1 MNSAHAV
8 AYALALRAAS
18 EAVAGQNYPPGA
30 LYVVAT
36 PIGNLADITL
46 RALHLLQI
54 ADTVACEDTRH
65 SQTLLRAYGIDKPA
79 AQLLAV
85 HQHNETEAAAQVIAR
100 LAQGQRVAYV
110 SDAGTPAISDPGAR
124 LVAAVAA
131 AGYRVMPLPGA
142 SSVTTLLSAA
152 GMTGE
157 GGFVFTGFLSSKA
170 TERQRA
176 VETLQGE
183 SRAVVLLEAPH
194 RIEALAQAL
203 SSLGSRLVTVGRELT
218 KQFETVH
225 TLEAQK
231 LPAWFAE
238 KADHVRGEFALLIH
252 ALDKP
257 KQDNSEALDASSLRT
272 LKLLL
277 TELPLK
283 TAVKLTSD
291 ITGASKNVVYDT
303 ALNLKKGLD

>member
-1 MNSAHAV
+1 
-8 AYALALRAAS
+8 
-18 EAVAGQNYPPGA
+18 
-30 LYVVAT
+30 VVAT

-46 RALHLLQI
+46 RALYVIERANTL
-54 ADTVACEDTRH
+54 ACEDTRH
-65 SQTLLRAYGIDKPA
+65 TQQLLRAYGLDRNNS
-79 AQLLAV
+79 QLLAV
-85 HQHNETEAAAQVIAR
+85 HQHNEAEAAAQVIAR
-100 LAQGQRVAYV
+100 LAQGERVAYV

-152 GMTGE
+152 GVVGE

-170 TERQRA
+170 AERQRA
-176 VETLQGE
+176 IETLVGE
-183 SRAVVLLEAPH
+183 QRAVVLLEAPH

-203 SSLGSRLVTVGRELT
+203 NILGSRLVTIGRELT

-231 LPAWFAE
+231 LTAWFAE
-238 KADHVRGEFALLIH
+238 HTDRVRGEFALVIH
-252 ALDKP
+252 ALEKP
-257 KQDNSEALDASSLRT
+257 KTDPTEALDASSLRT

-283 TAVKLTSD
+283 TAVKMTSD
-291 ITGASKNVVYDT
+291 ITGASKNVLYDT
-303 ALNLKKGLD
+303 ALSLKKGLE

>member
-1 MNSAHAV
+1 
-8 AYALALRAAS
+8 
-18 EAVAGQNYPPGA
+18 
-30 LYVVAT
+30 VVAT

-46 RALHLLQI
+46 RALYVIERANTL
-54 ADTVACEDTRH
+54 ACEDTRH
-65 SQTLLRAYGIDKPA
+65 TQQLLRAYGLDRNNS
-79 AQLLAV
+79 QLLAV
-85 HQHNETEAAAQVIAR
+85 HQHNEAEAAAQVIAR
-100 LAQGQRVAYV
+100 LAQGERVAYV

-152 GMTGE
+152 GVVGE

-170 TERQRA
+170 AERQRA
-176 VETLQGE
+176 IETLVGE
-183 SRAVVLLEAPH
+183 QRAVVLLEAPH

-203 SSLGSRLVTVGRELT
+203 NILGGRLVTIGRELT

-231 LPAWFAE
+231 LTAWFAE
-238 KADHVRGEFALLIH
+238 HTDRVRGEFALVIH
-252 ALDKP
+252 ALEKP
-257 KQDNSEALDASSLRT
+257 KTDLTEALDASSLRT

-283 TAVKLTSD
+283 TAVKMTSD
-291 ITGASKNVVYDT
+291 ITGASKNVLYDT
-303 ALNLKKGLD
+303 ALSLKKGLE